1 MIDSRL
7 NVHARRFPAR
17 NVRKINGATHTDT
30 SLTLI
35 QTCFPNLLCCRQR
48 VSIPVFDSSK
58 MALKKK
64 KTTKFE
70 NEQLYMFEIL
80 VDCLNLCPEKIINN
94 EEHDLMIRVNFI
106 DFTSVDI
113 IAEELA
119 QLKGKESKNKKRR
132 FSDECINYEGKTCLF
147 IRTPSNLIQSIK
159 SNPLSI
165 EVYRNLRG
173 KDRNPRDDAGQVLSC
188 AATAFLPVN
197 FCDCITMAKD
207 KIDGLSKPYT
217 LMQVYTLTDEQGDPC
232 GSISMYLRLSCFGS
246 SIIDHLTLHEKSYVF
261 RGFPLGAKF
270 SCAKLCDKNIS
281 DKKNRMNRDD
291 NMFSLLNEILD
302 PAYSKLNDEKD
313 VDTEARFAR
322 LARRESLPSL
332 SMNQPGFEKLTSA
345 EKLNHRKYR
354 SFIYEIYPNEPTCS
368 CLPTNR
374 STHPMICHSG
384 CVHSCCMGLKN
395 PDILKNVPSFATDCV
410 DNLHLGEEQD
420 VNHDDMRMRGGKDTD
435 NNHLNSNA
443 AWNEEYTVWNE
454 WYRNNNFKN
463 RMKGGSDYGASAY
476 AASEATVIYEKNKE
490 TGINSPYKSHPKI
503 PDKGKGCVC
512 PEKNLSSWRSR
523 NPSCTKK
530 PCVGADCMIR
540 AFKEAQDFVDSIGKV
555 PGLVGLGLMDPSES
569 PYFRRDI
576 DKDYA
581 VQKTSS
587 ERKRAYPAPTLPNLQ
602 CTTPY
607 NTQINKPVV
616 SVPSISYATPIPMT
630 AVPGRTGVVREAIP
644 SFPEATLVPI
654 SVKQKK
660 KEEKKEEKLE
670 RQKEK
675 ELEVTSVSSEVDI
688 GPCGEPKC
696 KSRRKKLHNDAP
708 ANVTTPQNVEE
719 SQKSSIPPSTIS
731 PSTGVKNI
739 NRFIKKQHPK
749 GKLPPGPSG
758 DRNVA
763 TDIYPIKVSKRVMR
777 HIYSIGDVYPGTNYG
792 HKNCIDPRMRVPANM
807 GWLWNISSMVGTLKY
822 PRMGWKPGAIGRF
835 LNLLLKKA
843 KDASLI
849 EHQSGSRLTPS
860 RTVLRRAPK
869 LFKSMSYISL
879 KKEGEDEVEPPP
891 TLHIHRKDGTYY
903 VTMYPIRQEIADVPQ
918 LEEPMKPLQF
928 KIVRNKDDASVATSS
943 TASDMEIEFS
953 PPAAVNR
960 YRKKP
965 DVIHV
970 DTQVRQHEILD
981 AFKSIVDVP
990 KKKERKNRKGRK

>member
-1 MIDSRL
+1 
-7 NVHARRFPAR
+7 
-17 NVRKINGATHTDT
+17 
-30 SLTLI
+30 
-35 QTCFPNLLCCRQR
+35 
-48 VSIPVFDSSK
+48 

-64 KTTKFE
+64 KTAKFE
-70 NEQLYMFEIL
+70 NEQLYMLEIL

-113 IAEELA
+113 VAEELA
-119 QLKGKESKNKKRR
+119 QLKDKESNNKKRR

-147 IRTPSNLIQSIK
+147 IQMPSNLIRSIK
-159 SNPLSI
+159 SKPLSV
-165 EVYRNLRG
+165 EVYRNPRE
-173 KDRNPRDDAGQVLSC
+173 KDRNLRDDAGQVLIC

-197 FCDCITMAKD
+197 FCDCIIMAKD

-217 LMQVYTLTDEQGDPC
+217 LMQVYTLTDEQGHPC

-246 SIIDHLTLHEKSYVF
+246 SIINHLTLHEKSYVF
-261 RGFPLGAKF
+261 RGFPLGGKF
-270 SCAKLCDKNIS
+270 CSAKLSDKNIY
-281 DKKNRMNRDD
+281 DKTNRMNRDD
-291 NMFSLLNEILD
+291 MFSLLNKILD

-313 VDTEARFAR
+313 VDTEERFA
-322 LARRESLPSL
+322 LTKPESLPSL

-345 EKLNHRKYR
+345 EKLNDRKYR
-354 SFIYEIYPNEPTCS
+354 GFIYEIYPNEPTCS

-374 STHPMICHSG
+374 STHPMICRSG

-395 PDILKNVPSFATDCV
+395 PDILKNVPSLAPDCI
-410 DNLHLGEEQD
+410 DNLHLSEEQD
-420 VNHDDMRMRGGKDTD
+420 INHDNMRIRGGRDTD

-443 AWNEEYTVWNE
+443 TWNKEYTIWNE
-454 WYRNNNFKN
+454 WYKNNNFKN

-490 TGINSPYKSHPKI
+490 TGINSPYKSRLET

-512 PEKNLSSWRSR
+512 PGKNLSSWRSA

-576 DKDYA
+576 DKDCT
-581 VQKTSS
+581 VQKTPS
-587 ERKRAYPAPTLPNLQ
+587 EKKRAYPFPTLPNLQ
-602 CTTPY
+602 CITPY
-607 NTQINKPVV
+607 NTQISKPVV
-616 SVPSISYATPIPMT
+616 SVPSITYTTSIPMT

-675 ELEVTSVSSEVDI
+675 ELEVTSTIPSEVDI

-696 KSRRKKLHNDAP
+696 KSRRKKLHAP
-708 ANVTTPQNVEE
+708 ANVTIPQTVEE

-731 PSTGVKNI
+731 PTIGMKNI

-749 GKLPPGPSG
+749 GKLPGPSG
-758 DRNVA
+758 DRNIT
-763 TDIYPIKVSKRVMR
+763 TDVYPIKVSKRVMR

-807 GWLWNISSMVGTLKY
+807 GWLWNVSSMVGTLKY
-822 PRMGWKPGAIGRF
+822 PRMGWKPGAIDRF
-835 LNLLLKKA
+835 LNVLLKKA
-843 KDASLI
+843 KDTSLM
-849 EHQSGSRLTPS
+849 EDQSRSKLTPS
-860 RTVLRRAPK
+860 RIALRRAPPK
-869 LFKSMSYISL
+869 LFKSISYISL
-879 KKEGEDEVEPPP
+879 KKEGDDEVEPPP

-903 VTMYPIRQEIADVPQ
+903 VTMYPIRQETADVPQ
-918 LEEPMKPLQF
+918 LDEPMKPLQF

-970 DTQVRQHEILD
+970 DTQVRQQEILD
-981 AFKSIVDVP
+981 AFKTIVVHDVHEKEVP
-990 KKKERKNRKGRK
+990 KRRERRIRRARR

>member
-1 MIDSRL
+1 
-7 NVHARRFPAR
+7 
-17 NVRKINGATHTDT
+17 
-30 SLTLI
+30 
-35 QTCFPNLLCCRQR
+35 
-48 VSIPVFDSSK
+48 

-70 NEQLYMFEIL
+70 NEQLYMLEIL

-119 QLKGKESKNKKRR
+119 QLKRKESKNKKRR

-147 IRTPSNLIQSIK
+147 VRTPSNLIRSIK
-159 SNPLSI
+159 SNPLSVEI
-165 EVYRNLRG
+165 YQNLRG
-173 KDRNPRDDAGQVLSC
+173 ENRNLRDDAGQVLIC
-188 AATAFLPVN
+188 AATAFLPTY

-207 KIDGLSKPYT
+207 KTDGLSKPYT
-217 LMQVYTLTDEQGDPC
+217 QMQVYTLTDEQGHPC

-246 SIIDHLTLHEKSYVF
+246 SIINHLTLHKKSYVF
-261 RGFPLGAKF
+261 QGFPLGAKF
-270 SCAKLCDKNIS
+270 CCARLSDKKIS

-291 NMFSLLNEILD
+291 NMFSLLNKILD
-302 PAYSKLNDEKD
+302 PAYSKLHDEKD
-313 VDTEARFAR
+313 IDTDAR
-322 LARRESLPSL
+322 LTLTRPESLPSL

-345 EKLNHRKYR
+345 EKLNDRKYR
-354 SFIYEIYPNEPTCS
+354 GFIYEIYPNEPTCS

-374 STHPMICHSG
+374 STHPMICRSG
-384 CVHSCCMGLKN
+384 CVRSCCMGLKN
-395 PDILKNVPSFATDCV
+395 PDILKNVPSFATDYV
-410 DNLHLGEEQD
+410 DNLHLGMEQD
-420 VNHDDMRMRGGKDTD
+420 VNYDNMRMRGGEDID

-443 AWNEEYTVWNE
+443 VWNEEYM

-476 AASEATVIYEKNKE
+476 AASEATIIYEKNKE
-490 TGINSPYKSHPKI
+490 TGTNSPYKSRPKTTNRE
-503 PDKGKGCVC
+503 KGCVC
-512 PEKNLSSWRSR
+512 PGKNLSSWRAG
-523 NPSCTKK
+523 NPTCTKK

-540 AFKEAQDFVDSIGKV
+540 AFKEAQEFVDSIGKV

-569 PYFRRDI
+569 PYFGRDI

-581 VQKTSS
+581 VQKTPS
-587 ERKRAYPAPTLPNLQ
+587 EKKRAYPVPTLPNLQ
-602 CTTPY
+602 CTVPY
-607 NTQINKPVV
+607 NTQISKPVV
-616 SVPSISYATPIPMT
+616 SVPSISYTTSIPMT

-675 ELEVTSVSSEVDI
+675 ELEVTSTVPSEVDV

-696 KSRRKKLHNDAP
+696 KSRKKPPNNHP
-708 ANVTTPQNVEE
+708 VTTPQTVEE

-731 PSTGVKNI
+731 PSIGVKSI
-739 NRFIKKQHPK
+739 NRSIKKQHPK
-749 GKLPPGPSG
+749 GKPPPGPGG
-758 DRNVA
+758 DRNVT
-763 TDIYPIKVSKRVMR
+763 TDLYPIKVSKRVMR

-807 GWLWNISSMVGTLKY
+807 GWLWNVSSMVGTLKY
-822 PRMGWKPGAIGRF
+822 PRMGWKPGAISRF
-835 LNLLLKKA
+835 LNVLLKKA

-849 EHQSGSRLTPS
+849 EDSRPRLTPS
-860 RTVLRRAPK
+860 RTGLRRGGK
-869 LFKSMSYISL
+869 LYKSMSYISL

-903 VTMYPIRQEIADVPQ
+903 VTMYPIRQETADVPQ

-970 DTQVRQHEILD
+970 DTQVRQQEILD
-981 AFKSIVDVP
+981 AFKSTVDVP
-990 KKKERKNRKGRK
+990 KKKERRNRRGRK